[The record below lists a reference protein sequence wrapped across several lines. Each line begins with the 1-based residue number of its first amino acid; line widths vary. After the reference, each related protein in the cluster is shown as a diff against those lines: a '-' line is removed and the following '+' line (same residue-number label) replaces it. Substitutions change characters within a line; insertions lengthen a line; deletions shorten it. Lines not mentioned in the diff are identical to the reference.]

1 MAKRWSAE
9 DIRDLK
15 TLAQNYSVQ
24 AIAEK
29 MDRTVGGVAFKAHQ
43 LGLPL
48 KARSRATDP
57 ESTDFDWTESDYR
70 PPASD
75 NATDAKPAS
84 DTAADATPA
93 ALEARFGSDA
103 ASAASLAGAV
113 GIQRMG
119 GEDAH
124 ADQGEDSC
132 RELDHCPASR

>member
-1 MAKRWSAE
+1 MGRRWSAE

-15 TLAQNYSVQ
+15 TLAQKYSVQ

-57 ESTDFDWTESDYR
+57 ESMDFDWTRSEST

-75 NATDAKPAS
+75 KRP
-84 DTAADATPA
+84 
-93 ALEARFGSDA
+93 
-103 ASAASLAGAV
+103 
-113 GIQRMG
+113 
-119 GEDAH
+119 
-124 ADQGEDSC
+124 
-132 RELDHCPASR
+132 